1 MKFPLSWLKTH
12 LETEAS
18 LEEILACLNS
28 IGLEVEGVEDKAR
41 ALASFRIARVVEAV
55 QHPNADRLRALTVD
69 AGDGKFL
76 SVVCGA
82 PNARAGLIGVLAMPG
97 DTIPATGT
105 VLKVGEIRG
114 VKSEGMMCSAR
125 ELGLGEDHS
134 GIIDLPA
141 DAPVGAS
148 YAAWAGMDDPVIE
161 ISVTP
166 NRGDA
171 LSVHGVARDLAAA
184 GLGWLKPLVSLS
196 PDVKPLPLGLLDL
209 ARKVVNGEPGGA
221 RPAGPPAITPAYP
234 SPLAWRIEDPRA
246 CDYVLGRAVRG
257 VKNGPSP
264 KWLQDWLSAIGQRP
278 ISALV
283 DVTNLFTYGLGRPL
297 HVFDVAKVNGDTLT
311 MRMARAGESLLALNG
326 KTYAL
331 TPEDGIIADASG
343 PEALGG
349 IIGGEPT
356 GCDAGTTECF
366 IECAI
371 FEPVRIALSGRRHDV
386 RTDARARFERG
397 VDQALPALALE
408 LATQTVLQL
417 CGGEASEVVAAGTPP
432 VWQRNATL
440 RFERLA
446 SYGGD
451 TAVLPAEAVGILER
465 LGFSVVAQ
473 DAAQVTVAVPSW
485 RNDIIAAGE
494 LTQASALPA
503 ERAAKAAEGCAAIEP
518 ECDLI
523 EEVLR
528 IRGLNTIPPVSLPV
542 ASAVAPAALSPRQA
556 RAVLARRTLAARGM
570 LDCVS
575 YGFMEGK
582 AAALFGPAAERQDAW
597 TPPDSLRVEN
607 PIAADLDQ
615 MRPTPVASL
624 LLAASRNAARGY
636 PDVALS
642 ELGAAYRPGTQLQ
655 VAAGVRVGHTS
666 RHWAEPSRAVDAMD
680 AKGDVLAVLAA
691 LGVPMA
697 GVQVS
702 TDAPGFYHPGRSGV
716 VRQGPKVV
724 LATFGEIHPKVRA
737 SLDLAGPAVGFE
749 VFLDAI
755 PDPKRRKR
763 GAPDLP
769 AFQPVRRD
777 FAFLVDATVPSETLR
792 RAALGADRALIA
804 EAAVF
809 DRYAGDKLPPG
820 KISLAVQVTLQPRD
834 ATLTDAA
841 IEAVAEKVVAAVV
854 KATGA
859 TLRA

>member
-18 LEEILACLNS
+18 LEEILACLNT

-41 ALASFRIARVVEAV
+41 ALASFRIARVVEAT

-69 AGDGKFL
+69 AGDGKLL

-82 PNARAGLIGVLAMPG
+82 PNARTGLVGVLAMPG

-141 DAPVGAS
+141 DAPIGAS

-184 GLGWLKPLVSLS
+184 GLGRLKPLVSPS
-196 PDVKPLPLGLLDL
+196 I
-209 ARKVVNGEPGGA
+209 A
-221 RPAGPPAITPAYP
+221 PAYP
-234 SPLAWRIEDPRA
+234 SPLTWRIEDPRA
-246 CDYVLGRAVRG
+246 CHYVLGRAVRG
-257 VKNGPSP
+257 VTNGPSP

-297 HVFDVAKVNGDTLT
+297 HVFDVAKVKGGTLT
-311 MRMARAGESLLALNG
+311 MRMAQDGESLLALNG

-331 TPEDGIIADASG
+331 TPEDGIIADESG

-356 GCDAGTTECF
+356 GCDEGTTECF

-371 FEPVRIALSGRRHDV
+371 FDPVRIALSGRRHDV

-408 LATQTVLQL
+408 LATQTILQL
-417 CGGEASEVVAAGTPP
+417 CGGEASTVAEAGTPP
-432 VWQRNATL
+432 AWQRNATL

-451 TAVLPAEAVGILER
+451 AAVLPAEAVGILER
-465 LGFSVVAQ
+465 LGFTVVSQ

-494 LTQASALPA
+494 LTQAPELPA
-503 ERAAKAAEGCAAIEP
+503 DRAAKAAEGCAAIEP

-542 ASAVAPAALSPRQA
+542 ASAVPPAALTPRQS

-575 YGFMEGK
+575 YGFMEGRT
-582 AAALFGPAAERQDAW
+582 AALFGE
-597 TPPDSLRVEN
+597 TPESLRVEN

-642 ELGAAYRPGTQLQ
+642 ELGAAYRPGMQLQ
-655 VAAGVRVGHTS
+655 VAAGVRVGHTP
-666 RHWAEPSRAVDAMD
+666 RHWAEASRAVDAMD

-697 GVQVS
+697 GVQVT
-702 TDAPGFYHPGRSGV
+702 TDAPGFYHPGRAGV
-716 VRQGPKVV
+716 VRQGPKTV

-737 SLDLAGPAVGFE
+737 ALDIAGPAVGFE

-777 FAFLVDATVPSETLR
+777 FAFLVDATVPAETLR
-792 RAALGADRALIA
+792 RAALGADRTLIT
-804 EAAVF
+804 EAAIF
-809 DRYAGDKLPPG
+809 DRYAGDKLPEG
-820 KISLAVQVTLQPRD
+820 KVSLAVQVTLQPRD

-841 IEAVAEKVVAAVV
+841 IEAVAEKVVAAVT
-854 KATGA
+854 KASGA
-859 TLRA
+859 VLRA